1 MICLNLI
8 RTSEHIKINAILHPS
23 LVSLPRHSLMHLVW
37 HRQPQRHHVIVHI
50 YVVACNCT
58 HWEACTRDCPVL
70 FIWCAMT
77 STSLDTTSHKA
88 TASTT
93 LLLCCSFTLDAMPS
107 PPLWMQVIWR
117 CREEGEAIWTR
128 PAVCHFNFITF
139 HHPVQWIF
147 MNIYICI
154 DLYTMR
160 KVAESV

>member
-1 MICLNLI
+1 MLRTEKNDMSESNLNTL
-8 RTSEHIKINAILHPS
+8 RSMQFCILPWYHFLATDAFGLTP
-23 LVSLPRHSLMHLVW
+23 PTTKT
-37 HRQPQRHHVIVHI
+37 P
-50 YVVACNCT
+50 CNCT
-58 HWEACTRDCPVL
+58 HLVVCTDYFAVL

-93 LLLCCSFTLDAMPS
+93 LLVCCSFELSAMPS

-139 HHPVQWIF
+139 HHPVQWDLH
-147 MNIYICI
+147 IYSY
-154 DLYTMR
+154 LKLKKEKNMT
-160 KVAESV
+160 